1 MFMKNFLLSVFI
13 LISFYGFSQ
22 TIPNPDFE
30 NWTSGNPDGWQN
42 PNSFTQTY
50 GAVTV
55 TQESASP
62 QSGSYSVKLETKSI
76 FGYAVTGLITNGQ
89 ISVNLSNTP
98 PITIIGGTN
107 FTERPNHLKG
117 YFKYTP
123 ATGDYCSITALLLKK
138 NTGTNQFDTIGV
150 AQYMCNTAVSS
161 WTEFDAPF
169 SYGMGD
175 TPDTIQVVAMS
186 SNPNA
191 AVAGSILYLDH
202 LYFEGGTMG
211 NQVLRLND
219 AVQVYP
225 NPANDILNVYFGKP
239 IAKQAIVNIFNATG
253 QQVKQDM
260 IPANTQLTSINIYNL
275 RKGLYFVQVQMG
287 KENYTKK
294 ISVY

>member
-1 MFMKNFLLSVFI
+1 
-13 LISFYGFSQ
+13 
-22 TIPNPDFE
+22 
-30 NWTSGNPDGWQN
+30 
-42 PNSFTQTY
+42 
-50 GAVTV
+50 
-55 TQESASP
+55 
-62 QSGSYSVKLETKSI
+62 
-76 FGYAVTGLITNGQ
+76 
-89 ISVNLSNTP
+89 
-98 PITIIGGTN
+98 
-107 FTERPNHLKG
+107 
-117 YFKYTP
+117 
-123 ATGDYCSITALLLKK
+123 
-138 NTGTNQFDTIGV
+138 
-150 AQYMCNTAVSS
+150 MCNTAVSS

>member
-1 MFMKNFLLSVFI
+1 MKSFFLFVFI

-50 GAVTV
+50 GTVTV

-62 QSGSYSVKLETKSI
+62 QSGTYSVKLETKNL
-76 FGYAVTGLITNGQ
+76 FGTAVPGLITNGQ
-89 ISVNLSNTP
+89 ISINTSNTP
-98 PITIIGGTN
+98 PITILGGTP
-107 FTERPNHLKG
+107 FTERPNHFKG
-117 YFKYTP
+117 YFKYIP
-123 ATGDYCSITALLLKK
+123 ATGDYCSIIALLLKK
-138 NTGTNQFDTIGV
+138 NTTTNQFDTIG
-150 AQYMCNTAVSS
+150 AAMYNANTTVST
-161 WTEFDAPF
+161 WTQFDALF
-169 SYGMGD
+169 SYSFGD
-175 TPDTIQVVAMS
+175 TPDTIQVVAVS

-191 AVAGSILYLDH
+191 PVVGSILYLDH

-211 NQVLRLND
+211 NPTLKLND

-225 NPANDILNVYFGKP
+225 NPANNILNIYFGKP
-239 IAKQAIVNIFNATG
+239 IAKAATINIFNATG
-253 QQVKQDM
+253 QQVKQDI

-275 RKGLYFVQVQMG
+275 KKGLYFVQVQMG